1 LSVHNPVIKLKSVSF
16 LKFSQKRTR
25 CMNMPQDIKK
35 CGTFAPFPA
44 GVQMYHNFHL
54 PWCTPH
60 VPREKQGDTLKS
72 RGMNNVAAFVDKN
85 NSEK

>member
-1 LSVHNPVIKLKSVSF
+1 
-16 LKFSQKRTR
+16 
-25 CMNMPQDIKK
+25 MNKPQDIKK

-60 VPREKQGDTLKS
+60 VPREKQVDTLKS
-72 RGMNNVAAFVDKN
+72 PGMNNMAAFVDKN